1 VTGVNQSIPVE
12 RMKKLHMTQLL
23 LAVALVCPS
32 ITFSETQI
40 SIKDVKPSGLTLEQV
55 IEYLDLEG
63 DNILFEFDEPVFM
76 NIRISSKSPDDE
88 KETVRNDWISE
99 ASRKIKVSLL
109 VEKVERTK
117 HNPNDYLLVYKISK
131 MIYDEPEIE
140 EMNNTTITLTSY
152 GGSTFYGR
160 HVIQTGS
167 GEMRANKLH
176 LVIINNKIQSGKPI
190 LLRGYLD
197 SDSPENSF
205 HKIEIIF
212 STTPPT

>member
-1 VTGVNQSIPVE
+1 
-12 RMKKLHMTQLL
+12 MKKLHMTQLL
-23 LAVALVCPS
+23 LAVSLVCPS

-55 IEYLDLEG
+55 IEYLDIEG

-88 KETVRNDWISE
+88 KETVKNDWMSE

-117 HNPNDYLLVYKISK
+117 HNPNDYLLVYKIST
-131 MIYDEPEIE
+131 MIYDEPEVE
-140 EMNNTTITLTSY
+140 ENDNITITLTSY
-152 GGSTFYGR
+152 GGSTFHGR

-167 GEMRANKLH
+167 GGLWTKGLH
-176 LVIINNKIQSGKPI
+176 LSINNKIQSGKPI
-190 LLRGYLD
+190 LLREYLN

>member
-1 VTGVNQSIPVE
+1 
-12 RMKKLHMTQLL
+12 MKKLHMTQLL

-55 IEYLDLEG
+55 IEYLDIEG

-88 KETVRNDWISE
+88 KETVKNDWISE

-117 HNPNDYLLVYKISK
+117 HNPNDYLLVYKIST

-140 EMNNTTITLTSY
+140 EKNNTTITLTSY

-167 GEMRANKLH
+167 GGLWTKGLH
-176 LVIINNKIQSGKPI
+176 LSINNKIQSGKPI

>member
-1 VTGVNQSIPVE
+1 
-12 RMKKLHMTQLL
+12 MKMLHMTQFL

-40 SIKDVKPSGLTLEQV
+40 SFKDVKPSGLTLEQV
-55 IEYLDLEG
+55 IEYLDIEG

-117 HNPNDYLLVYKISK
+117 HNPNDYLLVYKIST

-140 EMNNTTITLTSY
+140 EKNNTTITLTTY

>member
-1 VTGVNQSIPVE
+1 
-12 RMKKLHMTQLL
+12 MTQLL

-55 IEYLDLEG
+55 IEYLDIEG